1 MDFPPFSLNM
11 RFTTLIILL
20 FATSVFAKEMKVHV
34 FNHYRG
40 GNLRHMEMIGRVIS
54 QGKITNRDYKKILH
68 YDAREKTV
76 TARIYKQNSI
86 RLGDKIYI
94 IKKDSSYKQYKDG
107 YIIAEGEVYSIF
119 KTEFQGWLM
128 KAKGFFS
135 HVVSGY
141 YIAVDIDKESRNQA
155 YVLLRKGDRS
165 FFLKNYAE
173 ALSFYQNSLESDPSK
188 PETYLKL
195 ASLSKQLD
203 LNTKSD
209 NYIREAWK
217 RLHHFEDTNAF
228 LQLPGIYLAAENK
241 NIQYH
246 TSEKIKQNNC
256 SHVKTENKFVC
267 KSLKQALFV
276 LQEIYRYRKR
286 LFWFQHTLSPETL
299 RLLTQ
304 KGVPDYEF
312 QYNFA
317 QLLLTIQQILHDYF
331 PKDIIFW
338 LDKKERSVLYTKISL
353 PHREKKL
360 VEPKKIWD
368 EAYLQGVL
376 YHLELA
382 HELNP
387 IDPRAAIK
395 IVQLCYDKLLTR
407 PPRLKRETY
416 INIAE
421 SYGRTLSNLYQ
432 LKGYN
437 WSSVRSI
444 LKKISQF

>member
-1 MDFPPFSLNM
+1 MNLSLFPPSIRFISL
-11 RFTTLIILL
+11 IALL
-20 FATSVFAKEMKVHV
+20 FVTTIPAKVTKVHV

-40 GNLRHMEMIGRVIS
+40 SNLQHMEIIGRVIS
-54 QGKITNRDYKKILH
+54 QGRIMNRNYKKILN
-68 YDAREKTV
+68 YDTREKII
-76 TARIYKQNSI
+76 TARIDRKESV
-86 RLGDKIYI
+86 RLGDKIYV
-94 IKKDSSYKQYKDG
+94 IKKEPNHKQYKDG
-107 YIIAEGEVYSIF
+107 YIIAEGEVYSLF

-128 KAKGFFS
+128 KARGFFS
-135 HVVSGY
+135 HVVPGY
-141 YIAVDIDKESRNQA
+141 YIAVDIDKELRNQA

-173 ALSFYQNSLESDPSK
+173 ALSFYEKSLESDPSK

-195 ASLSKQLD
+195 ASLSKQLG
-203 LNTKSD
+203 LNTKTS
-209 NYIREAWK
+209 NYIREAWQ
-217 RLHHFEDTNAF
+217 RLRNFEDMNAF
-228 LQLPGIYLAAENK
+228 LELPGVYLASENE
-241 NIQYH
+241 NIKYH
-246 TSEKIKQNNC
+246 KSEKIKQGNC
-256 SHVKTENKFVC
+256 IHVKTEDQFAC

-276 LQEIYRYRKR
+276 LKEIHHYKEK
-286 LFWFQHTLSPETL
+286 LLLLQHTLSPKTL

-317 QLLLTIQQILHDYF
+317 QLLLTIRQILHDYF
-331 PKDIIFW
+331 PRDVIFW
-338 LDKKERSVLYTKISL
+338 LNKKERDVLYTKIPL
-353 PHREKKL
+353 PHRTKKF
-360 VEPKKIWD
+360 VEPKKVWD

-395 IVQLCYDKLLTR
+395 IIQLCYDELMKR
-407 PPRLKRETY
+407 PPRFKRETY

-421 SYGRTLSNLYQ
+421 NYGQTLSNLYQ
-432 LKGYN
+432 IKGYN
-437 WSSVRSI
+437 WASVRSI